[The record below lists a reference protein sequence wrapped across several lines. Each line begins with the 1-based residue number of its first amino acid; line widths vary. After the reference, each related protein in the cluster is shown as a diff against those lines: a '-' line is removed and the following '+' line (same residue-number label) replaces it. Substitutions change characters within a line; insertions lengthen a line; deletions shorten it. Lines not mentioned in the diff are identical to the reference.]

1 MKMEGIYRRLSKVYE
16 FPESKYLPKI
26 LEMCLTDQEALV
38 LLSLPGTVEE
48 VTKKLRVEVPSV
60 QSILSGLFNKGFI
73 VYDLMEGKRK
83 YALISLPMDAIM
95 VSKWSDQF
103 GKEFFDLWNC
113 MYDEEISHH
122 FDEEGQEARVIPIE
136 KTIESETEFLPYEKV
151 SEILREAETIAVMRC
166 PCRTRSRRCNNPLE
180 TCIGLNET
188 AKYALER
195 GVARELTRE
204 EALSILNMCEELG
217 LVHEV
222 DHASHGGGWIC
233 NCCTCCCAYLRAQTI
248 LGRKNASV
256 KSRYRA
262 VVDLEL
268 CKSCSLCVERCNFG
282 AIKMVNSKPMLP
294 VVDEEKCF
302 GCGLCASKCPT
313 NAIRLIQVRGPEH
326 IPVRKAEPLSSSL

>member
-1 MKMEGIYRRLSKVYE
+1 MKMESIYRRLSKAYG

-48 VTKKLRVEVPSV
+48 VAEKLHVEVPSV
-60 QSILSGLFNKGFI
+60 QSILRGLFNKGFI
-73 VYDLMEGKRK
+73 FYDLMEGKRK
-83 YALISLPMDAIM
+83 YALISPLMDAIM

-103 GKEFFDLWNC
+103 GKEFFDLWNR
-113 MYDEEISHH
+113 MSDEEISHD
-122 FDEEGQEARVIPIE
+122 FDEEGQEARVIPIQ
-136 KTIESETEFLPYEKV
+136 KTIESETEILPYEKA

-166 PCRTRSRRCNNPLE
+166 LCRTRSRRCNNPLE
-180 TCIGLNET
+180 TCIVLNET
-188 AKYALER
+188 AKYVLER
-195 GVARELTRE
+195 GVARELIRE

-222 DHASHGGGWIC
+222 AHASHGVPWIC
-233 NCCTCCCAYLRAQTI
+233 NCCTCCCVYLRAQII
-248 LGRKNASV
+248 LGRKYAAI

-268 CKSCSLCVERCNFG
+268 CEGHNLCVKRCNFG
-282 AIKMVNSKPMLP
+282 AIKMVNSKP
-294 VVDEEKCF
+294 VVDEQKCF

-326 IPVRKAEPLSSSL
+326 IPVRKAEPMFSSL